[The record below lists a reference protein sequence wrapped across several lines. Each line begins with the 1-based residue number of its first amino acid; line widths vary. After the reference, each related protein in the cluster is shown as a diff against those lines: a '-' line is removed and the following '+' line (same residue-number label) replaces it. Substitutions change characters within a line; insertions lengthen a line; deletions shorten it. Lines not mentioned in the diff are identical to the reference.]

1 MTVPWSDIVANENV
15 IRHPQPVKCNWCDTN
30 QQPHSITPSIC
41 FSCTGLQMSSL
52 SEALPMMKL
61 NALPSSQSGKYN
73 TAVSCTYRRLCSK
86 TELYFLHQ
94 HSGVSKLCSKTEL
107 YFLHQHSGVSKHSSK
122 VIASLH
128 IPLVLLHSNSSKHK
142 LTHHHKVQP
151 KQLKLSCIYRL
162 QGIFPL
168 TMAY

>member
-30 QQPHSITPSIC
+30 QQSHSITPSIC

-73 TAVSCTYRRLCSK
+73 TSAVSCTYRR
-86 TELYFLHQ
+86 
-94 HSGVSKLCSKTEL
+94 LCSKTEL

-128 IPLVLLHSNSSKHK
+128 IPLVILHSNSSKHK

-151 KQLKLSCIYRL
+151 KQLSCLCIYRL